1 MAVLNLNRSLIF
13 YFKSFFHYF
22 FVARKSNQKAPVTGK
37 DVIKRVKRQACLS
50 VLKRVIT
57 SYLKSVI
64 TAFCSR
70 VASDIPRPAER
81 WSALLWGAKA
91 PVVANIA
98 HSQWYHKQ
106 LFVQA
111 SGTKQLAF
119 HAITAT
125 QQCTA
130 QTYFVLFPLLTRL
143 FAEILMVTVFFEITI
158 VHGKAQRYKVHKK
171 ILAAYVIGGQYPF
184 ID

>member
-1 MAVLNLNRSLIF
+1 MVIVSLIVLFYGALNLNYSLLF
-13 YFKSFFHYF
+13 FFKSFYTCFLSLKKH
-22 FVARKSNQKAPVTGK
+22 QKRPAP
-37 DVIKRVKRQACLS
+37 A
-50 VLKRVIT
+50 
-57 SYLKSVI
+57 KSVI

-70 VASDIPRPAER
+70 VASDIPRSAER

-91 PVVANIA
+91 PVVATIA
-98 HSQWYHKQ
+98 HSPWSHKQ

>member
-13 YFKSFFHYF
+13 YFKSFSHYF

-37 DVIKRVKRQACLS
+37 ISHNSLLLASRKRHPS
-50 VLKRVIT
+50 VGC
-57 SYLKSVI
+57 YLPQ
-64 TAFCSR
+64 TAIRS
-70 VASDIPRPAER
+70 SIGD
-81 WSALLWGAKA
+81 K
-91 PVVANIA
+91 
-98 HSQWYHKQ
+98 K
-106 LFVQA
+106 
-111 SGTKQLAF
+111 LAF

-125 QQCTA
+125 QQFTA